1 MENLVEE
8 VERVA
13 ESGNLKVGLTK
24 AVSGAWPWQD
34 HSHTLASSWLTWSCL
49 CGETSGRRL
58 AMCWH
63 IGNPVEVQ

>member
-24 AVSGAWPWQD
+24 AGSGAWPWQER
-34 HSHTLASSWLTWSCL
+34 SLASSWLTWSCL
-49 CGETSGRRL
+49 CRETSGGRL

>member
-24 AVSGAWPWQD
+24 AVSGAGPLQD
-34 HSHTLASSWLTWSCL
+34 HSHTLASSWSTWSYL
-49 CGETSGRRL
+49 CGETCGRRL

-63 IGNPVEVQ
+63 SP